1 MPKYLFQGS
10 YTTTGVQGML
20 KEGAASRRAML
31 EKMTA
36 DMGGSIECFYNAM
49 GENSIVVIAEL
60 PDMQKAIAIS
70 LAVNAGGGANVST
83 TLLVT
88 PEEIDEA
95 AKLIVNYRPPGE

>member
-10 YTTTGVQGML
+10 YTLSGVQGVL
-20 KEGAASRRAML
+20 KMGAASRRAAI

-36 DMGGSIECFYNAM
+36 DMGGSIETFYYAM

-60 PDMQKAIAIS
+60 PDLQSAIAIS
-70 LAVNAGGGANVST
+70 LAVNSAGGATINT

-88 PEEIDEA
+88 PEEVDEA
-95 AKLIVNYRPPGE
+95 AKLTVNYRPPGQ